1 MTIIYLIGD
10 KMNIIDKNFEEL
22 VKSIKEA
29 SETEIFFHIKERF
42 LLLNGKTRKSCE
54 DFFNKFLY
62 WGKLDVLNKVFEFF
76 ELKASTLKNH
86 IDDFIWLYDNLCD
99 YQSKSILYAT
109 LNNWYNWDFTYLGK
123 SIQNLYDDY
132 FDLDLISKC
141 EDEVFVDLGAYIG
154 DTILSFINNYGEDC
168 YRKIY
173 CYEIN
178 EENFEYLKTNLKSY
192 EDIDLRLKGAYDENK
207 KMFLKENGE
216 LSSSQVSDEG
226 DVLVNM
232 VCLDDDIKEEITII
246 KSDIEGSEVKA
257 LMGAKGHITNEHPKL
272 LISIYHSNDD
282 VWQIPKMI
290 KEMDDSY
297 RFYLRYHGG
306 PIYPTEIT
314 LIAL

>member
-1 MTIIYLIGD
+1 
-10 KMNIIDKNFEEL
+10 MNIIDKNFNLL
-22 VKSIKEA
+22 VNDIKKS

-42 LLLNGKTRKSCE
+42 LLLNEETRKSCE
-54 DFFNKFLY
+54 SFFNKFLY
-62 WGKLDVLNKVFEFF
+62 WGKLDVLNKEFEFF
-76 ELKASTLKNH
+76 ELKASTLKKH
-86 IDDFIWLYDNLCD
+86 IDDFVWLYSNLCD
-99 YQSKSILYAT
+99 YQSKTILYGI

-132 FDLDLISKC
+132 FDLDLIPSC
-141 EDEVFVDLGAYIG
+141 EDEVLVDLGAYIG
-154 DTILSFINNYGEDC
+154 DTALSFINNYGEDS
-168 YRKIY
+168 YKKIY

-178 EENFEYLKTNLKSY
+178 KENFGYLEANMKPY
-192 EDIDLRLKGAYDENK
+192 EDIYLRLKGVYDENK
-207 KMFLKENGE
+207 EMFLKENGE
-216 LSSSQVSDEG
+216 LSSSQVSDDG
-226 DVLVNM
+226 NILVNM

-257 LMGAKGHITNEHPKL
+257 LIGAKGHIINEHPKL
-272 LISIYHSNDD
+272 LISIYHSNND

-306 PIYPTEIT
+306 SIYPTEIT

>member
-1 MTIIYLIGD
+1 
-10 KMNIIDKNFEEL
+10 MNIIDKNFEEL

-42 LLLNGKTRKSCE
+42 LLLNEQTRKSCE

-62 WGKLDVLNKVFEFF
+62 WGKLDISNKVFEFF
-76 ELKASTLKNH
+76 ELKASTLKKH

-99 YQSKSILYAT
+99 YQSRTILYAT

-132 FDLDLISKC
+132 FDLDLIPKC
-141 EDEVFVDLGAYIG
+141 EDEVFVDLGAYTG
-154 DTILSFINNYGEDC
+154 DTTLSFINNYGIDS
-168 YRKIY
+168 YKKIY

-178 EENFEYLKTNLKSY
+178 KENFSYLETNLKSY
-192 EDIDLRLKGAYDENK
+192 EDIQLRLKGAYDENK
-207 KMFLKENGE
+207 EMFLKENGE
-216 LSSSQVSDEG
+216 LSACLVTDFGDIPTQLVS
-226 DVLVNM
+226 
-232 VCLDDDIKEEITII
+232 LDNDIKEEITII
-246 KSDIEGSEVKA
+246 KSDIEGSEMKA
-257 LMGAKGHITNEHPKL
+257 LIGARGHIINEHPKL

-290 KEMDDSY
+290 KEMDNNY

>member
-1 MTIIYLIGD
+1 
-10 KMNIIDKNFEEL
+10 MNIIDKNFNLL
-22 VKSIKEA
+22 VNDIKKS

-42 LLLNGKTRKSCE
+42 LLLNEETRKSCE
-54 DFFNKFLY
+54 NFFNKFLY
-62 WGKLDVLNKVFEFF
+62 WGKLDVLNKDFEFF
-76 ELKASTLKNH
+76 ELKASTLKKH
-86 IDDFIWLYDNLCD
+86 IDDFVWLYSNLCD
-99 YQSKSILYAT
+99 YQSKTILYGI

-132 FDLDLISKC
+132 FDLDLIPSC

-154 DTILSFINNYGEDC
+154 DTALSFINNYGEDS
-168 YRKIY
+168 YKKIY

-178 EENFEYLKTNLKSY
+178 KENFGYLEANMKPY
-192 EDIDLRLKGAYDENK
+192 EDIYLRLKGVYDENK
-207 KMFLKENGE
+207 EMFLKENGE
-216 LSSSQVSDEG
+216 LSSSQVSDDG
-226 DVLVNM
+226 DILVNM

-257 LMGAKGHITNEHPKL
+257 LIGAKGHIINEHPKL
-272 LISIYHSNDD
+272 LISIYHSNND

-306 PIYPTEIT
+306 SIYPTEIT

>member
-1 MTIIYLIGD
+1 
-10 KMNIIDKNFEEL
+10 MNIIDKNFNLL
-22 VKSIKEA
+22 VNDIKKS

-42 LLLNGKTRKSCE
+42 LLLNEETRKSCE
-54 DFFNKFLY
+54 NFFNKFLY
-62 WGKLDVLNKVFEFF
+62 WGKLDVLNKEFEFF
-76 ELKASTLKNH
+76 ELKASTLKKH
-86 IDDFIWLYDNLCD
+86 IDDFVWLYSNLCD
-99 YQSKSILYAT
+99 YQSKTILYGI

-132 FDLDLISKC
+132 FDLDLIPSC
-141 EDEVFVDLGAYIG
+141 EDEVLVDLGAYIG
-154 DTILSFINNYGEDC
+154 DTALSFINNYGEDS
-168 YRKIY
+168 YKKIY

-178 EENFEYLKTNLKSY
+178 KENFGYLEANMKPY
-192 EDIDLRLKGAYDENK
+192 EDIYLRLKGVYDENK
-207 KMFLKENGE
+207 EMFLKENGE
-216 LSSSQVSDEG
+216 LSSSQVSDDG
-226 DVLVNM
+226 NILVNM

-257 LMGAKGHITNEHPKL
+257 LIGAKGHIINEHPKL
-272 LISIYHSNDD
+272 LISIYHSNND

-306 PIYPTEIT
+306 SIYPTEIT

>member
-1 MTIIYLIGD
+1 
-10 KMNIIDKNFEEL
+10 MNIIDKSFNLL
-22 VKSIKEA
+22 VNDIKKS

-42 LLLNGKTRKSCE
+42 LLLNEETRKSCE
-54 DFFNKFLY
+54 NFFNKFLY
-62 WGKLDVLNKVFEFF
+62 WGKLDVLNKDFEFF
-76 ELKASTLKNH
+76 ELKASTLKKH
-86 IDDFIWLYDNLCD
+86 IDDFIWLYSNLCD
-99 YQSKSILYAT
+99 YQSKTILYGI

-132 FDLDLISKC
+132 FDLDLIPSC
-141 EDEVFVDLGAYIG
+141 EDEVLVDLGAYIG
-154 DTILSFINNYGEDC
+154 DTALSFINNYGEDS
-168 YRKIY
+168 YKKIY

-178 EENFEYLKTNLKSY
+178 KENFGYLEANMKPY
-192 EDIDLRLKGAYDENK
+192 EDIYLRLKGVYDENK
-207 KMFLKENGE
+207 EMFLKENGE
-216 LSSSQVSDEG
+216 LSSSQVSDDG
-226 DVLVNM
+226 NILVNM

-257 LMGAKGHITNEHPKL
+257 LIGAKGHIINEHPKL
-272 LISIYHSNDD
+272 LISIYHSNND

-306 PIYPTEIT
+306 SIYPTEIT

>member
-1 MTIIYLIGD
+1 
-10 KMNIIDKNFEEL
+10 MNIIDKNFNLL
-22 VKSIKEA
+22 VNDIKKS

-42 LLLNGKTRKSCE
+42 LLLNEETRKSCE
-54 DFFNKFLY
+54 NFFNKFLY
-62 WGKLDVLNKVFEFF
+62 WGKLDVLNKEFEFF
-76 ELKASTLKNH
+76 ELKASTLKKH
-86 IDDFIWLYDNLCD
+86 IDDFVWLYSNLCD
-99 YQSKSILYAT
+99 YQSKTILYGI

-132 FDLDLISKC
+132 FDLDLIPSC
-141 EDEVFVDLGAYIG
+141 EDEVLVDLGAYIG
-154 DTILSFINNYGEDC
+154 DTALSFINNYGEDS
-168 YRKIY
+168 YKKIY

-178 EENFEYLKTNLKSY
+178 KENFGYLEANMKPY
-192 EDIDLRLKGAYDENK
+192 EDIYLRLKGVYDENK
-207 KMFLKENGE
+207 EMFLKENGE
-216 LSSSQVSDEG
+216 LSSSQVSDDG
-226 DVLVNM
+226 DILVNM

-257 LMGAKGHITNEHPKL
+257 LIGAKGHIINEHPKL
-272 LISIYHSNDD
+272 LISIYHSNND

-306 PIYPTEIT
+306 SIYPTEIT

>member
-1 MTIIYLIGD
+1 
-10 KMNIIDKNFEEL
+10 MNIIDKNFNLL
-22 VKSIKEA
+22 VNDIKKS

-42 LLLNGKTRKSCE
+42 LLLNEETRKSCE
-54 DFFNKFLY
+54 NFFNKFLY
-62 WGKLDVLNKVFEFF
+62 WGKLDVLNKEFEFF
-76 ELKASTLKNH
+76 ELKASTLKKH
-86 IDDFIWLYDNLCD
+86 IDDFIWLYSNLCD
-99 YQSKSILYAT
+99 YQSKTILYGI

-132 FDLDLISKC
+132 FDLDLIPSC

-154 DTILSFINNYGEDC
+154 DTALSFINNYGEDS
-168 YRKIY
+168 YKKIY

-178 EENFEYLKTNLKSY
+178 KENFGYLEANMKPY
-192 EDIDLRLKGAYDENK
+192 EDIYLRLKGVYDENK
-207 KMFLKENGE
+207 EMFLKENGE
-216 LSSSQVSDEG
+216 LSSSQVSDDG
-226 DVLVNM
+226 DILVNM

-257 LMGAKGHITNEHPKL
+257 LIGAKGHIINEHPKL
-272 LISIYHSNDD
+272 LISIYHSNND

-306 PIYPTEIT
+306 TIYPTEIT

>member
-1 MTIIYLIGD
+1 
-10 KMNIIDKNFEEL
+10 MNIIDKNFNLL
-22 VKSIKEA
+22 VNDIKKS

-42 LLLNGKTRKSCE
+42 LLLNEETRKSCE
-54 DFFNKFLY
+54 NFFNKFLY
-62 WGKLDVLNKVFEFF
+62 WGKLDVLNKDFEFF
-76 ELKASTLKNH
+76 ELKASTLKKH
-86 IDDFIWLYDNLCD
+86 IDDFIWLYSNLCD
-99 YQSKSILYAT
+99 YQSKTILYGI

-132 FDLDLISKC
+132 FDLDLIPSC

-154 DTILSFINNYGEDC
+154 DTALSFINNYGEDS
-168 YRKIY
+168 YKKIY

-178 EENFEYLKTNLKSY
+178 KENFGYLEANMKPY
-192 EDIDLRLKGAYDENK
+192 EDIYLRLKGVYDENK
-207 KMFLKENGE
+207 EMFLKENGE
-216 LSSSQVSDEG
+216 LSSSQVSDDG
-226 DVLVNM
+226 DILVNM

-257 LMGAKGHITNEHPKL
+257 LIGAKGHIINEHPKL
-272 LISIYHSNDD
+272 LISIYHSNND

-306 PIYPTEIT
+306 SIYPTEIT

>member
-1 MTIIYLIGD
+1 
-10 KMNIIDKNFEEL
+10 MNIIDKNFNLL
-22 VKSIKEA
+22 VNDIKKS

-42 LLLNGKTRKSCE
+42 LLLNEETRKSCE
-54 DFFNKFLY
+54 NFFNKFLY
-62 WGKLDVLNKVFEFF
+62 WGKLDVLNKDFEFF
-76 ELKASTLKNH
+76 ELKASTLKKH
-86 IDDFIWLYDNLCD
+86 IDDFIWLYSNLCD
-99 YQSKSILYAT
+99 YQSKTILYGI

-132 FDLDLISKC
+132 FDLDLIPSC

-154 DTILSFINNYGEDC
+154 DTALSFINNYGEDS
-168 YRKIY
+168 YKKIY

-178 EENFEYLKTNLKSY
+178 KENFGYLEANMKPY
-192 EDIDLRLKGAYDENK
+192 EDIYLRLKGVYDENK
-207 KMFLKENGE
+207 EMFLKENGE
-216 LSSSQVSDEG
+216 LSSSQVSDDG
-226 DVLVNM
+226 DILVNM

-257 LMGAKGHITNEHPKL
+257 LIGAKGHIINEHPKL
-272 LISIYHSNDD
+272 LISIYHSNND

-290 KEMDDSY
+290 KEMDESY

-306 PIYPTEIT
+306 SIYPTEIT

>member
-1 MTIIYLIGD
+1 
-10 KMNIIDKNFEEL
+10 MNIIDKNFNLL
-22 VKSIKEA
+22 VNGIKKS

-42 LLLNGKTRKSCE
+42 LLLNEETRKSCE
-54 DFFNKFLY
+54 NFFNKFLY
-62 WGKLDVLNKVFEFF
+62 WGKLDVLNKEFEFF
-76 ELKASTLKNH
+76 ELKASTLKKH
-86 IDDFIWLYDNLCD
+86 IDDFVWLYSNLCD
-99 YQSKSILYAT
+99 YQSKTILYGI

-132 FDLDLISKC
+132 FDLDLIPSC

-154 DTILSFINNYGEDC
+154 DTALSFINNYGEDS
-168 YRKIY
+168 YKKIY

-178 EENFEYLKTNLKSY
+178 KENFGYLEANMKPY
-192 EDIDLRLKGAYDENK
+192 EDIYLRLKGVYDENK
-207 KMFLKENGE
+207 EMFLKENGE
-216 LSSSQVSDEG
+216 LSSSQVSDDG
-226 DVLVNM
+226 DILVNM

-257 LMGAKGHITNEHPKL
+257 LIGAKGHIINEHPKL
-272 LISIYHSNDD
+272 LISIYHSNND

-306 PIYPTEIT
+306 SIYPTEIT